1 MTMTSR
7 MNNHTPIFIS
17 YASEDVQL
25 AKCIESFLKNAFP
38 GKLEVFIDVK
48 IGPGELWQNQISQ
61 ELDKA
66 KIFILLIS
74 NSSVRSINV
83 ATEVAT
89 IATKCLRIE
98 HDKPIWAEAKD
109 TGILFLPIILED
121 IDAIFACIKQ
131 NIQCQDFR
139 NPYDLYAQL
148 NELGKIVHNYLN
160 KNSVCKL
167 ECGKQEDTQYIKA
180 FNQIPLELS
189 NNDYRKSQFV
199 ARVLRSPTKQLLS
212 EPSRKL
218 DIFFD
223 LDDMSNILLAP
234 YTISHKEKDTKEE
247 VWVVSENFNND
258 LYDEIISAS
267 VLENMRNRGITY
279 CYFVRKYK
287 EAWLNKKLSK
297 KLPIELQKNYKIIA
311 ISDDALLP
319 FEELA
324 IYDPENQARRWGYAQ
339 MTYEGLKKNQI
350 VCVLCPSQPLDEC
363 VELLKS
369 CYPNTEITPDDHNKN
384 TSDEDKTNHEDDK
397 PEKDLL
403 KEFLTKYIDDPCSN
417 KSIMGFQVG
426 KKNSET
432 TKLAR
437 YFSDTKNNQSNEVG
451 TLAEYIAHH
460 MMAREPLNLRI
471 NYNLYNEEQA
481 LIQALRLMWRNTVID
496 ANIAADYHKSSST
509 EFFNNFIGKINDIN
523 SIKNAQDSLVDLEVI
538 SSQEREAREEVMIVS
553 PLLHNDLFEEE
564 VQDSIINNVEAII
577 KGNKELHYH
586 YFYFHTIQK
595 ECGHKKLKG
604 RDGDLYNLRRKR
616 HSEMYGEQIKSVLKR
631 SQGKRA
637 NSRNADQWYK
647 YIFQFCRIPHMQ
659 VILPFNELIIFDP
672 NDNQSNWGYMLLNY
686 GDKRTEKIAMKL
698 PQRVL
703 TKLCNT
709 LINYKEKYVTH

>member
-1 MTMTSR
+1 M
-7 MNNHTPIFIS
+7 
-17 YASEDVQL
+17 QL
-25 AKCIESFLKNAFP
+25 AKCIESFLQNAFP
-38 GKLEVFIDVK
+38 NKLEIFIDVK
-48 IGPGELWQNQISQ
+48 IGPGELWQNQISK

-66 KIFILLIS
+66 KIFILLVS
-74 NSSVRSINV
+74 NNSIKSINV
-83 ATEVAT
+83 ATEVAI
-89 IATKCLRIE
+89 IAAKCLRIE

-121 IDAIFACIKQ
+121 IDEIFACIKQ
-131 NIQCQDFR
+131 NIQWQDFR
-139 NPYDLYAQL
+139 NPYDLYGQL
-148 NELGKIVHNYLN
+148 NKLGKIMHSHIN
-160 KNSVCKL
+160 KNSVSKL
-167 ECGKQEDTQYIKA
+167 GFNEQEDVQHIRA

-189 NNDYRKSQFV
+189 SNDHRKSQFV
-199 ARVLRSPTKQLLS
+199 AQVLRSPTKQLLS

-223 LDDMSNILLAP
+223 LDDISNILLAP
-234 YTISHKEKDTKEE
+234 YTISYKEKDTKEE
-247 VWVVSENFNND
+247 VWIVSENFNND
-258 LYDEIISAS
+258 LYDKIISAS
-267 VLENMRNRGITY
+267 VLENMRDRKITY
-279 CYFVRKYK
+279 CYFARKSK
-287 EAWLNKKLSK
+287 EAWLNKKLAK
-297 KLPIELQKNYKIIA
+297 KLPIELQNNYKTIA

-339 MTYEGLKKNQI
+339 MTYEGLKRNQI

-369 CYPNTEITPDDHNKN
+369 CYPNAIGE
-384 TSDEDKTNHEDDK
+384 SDNDEKTINSEEEANHEDDT
-397 PEKDLL
+397 PEKDVL
-403 KEFLTKYIDDPCSN
+403 KNYLDKYIDGLLNVKC
-417 KSIMGFQVG
+417 IMGLQVD

-432 TKLAR
+432 NKLVKF
-437 YFSDTKNNQSNEVG
+437 FSETKNKQSSEVRS
-451 TLAEYIAHH
+451 LAEYIAHH
-460 MMAREPLNLRI
+460 MMTREPLNLRI
-471 NYNLYNEEQA
+471 NYNLYYEEQA
-481 LIQALRLMWRNTVID
+481 LIQALRLMWRNTAID
-496 ANIAADYHKSSST
+496 ASIAVDYHKSSST

-564 VQDSIINNVEAII
+564 VQGSIINNVEAII
-577 KGNKELHYH
+577 KGDKDLHYH

-631 SQGKRA
+631 FQGKRA
-637 NSRNADQWYK
+637 TSRNADQWYK
-647 YIFQFCRIPHMQ
+647 HIFQFYRIPHMQ

-709 LINYKEKYVTH
+709 LINYKEKYVAD